1 MIKKAVFYVLL
12 VGFSFVQ
19 MPAWANSSTAC
30 VYEHS
35 GVDLKN
41 FKKSKHV
48 ASFERLEKNK
58 TYIGSLQSVGG
69 FHLQLFNCAHYGATF
84 TVLLGPSPNAE
95 TLKKTLDV
103 LPGLLFSPASLA
115 GVTAALKEVQLT
127 DLSTSLHMEQ
137 LASELGMTDIRVQIL
152 DVDGVG
158 VLVFA
163 FYGG

>member
-1 MIKKAVFYVLL
+1 MIKKIFYFLL
-12 VGFSFVQ
+12 FGFSLIQ
-19 MPAWANSSTAC
+19 MPAWANSTADC

-48 ASFERLEKNK
+48 AGFEQLEKNK
-58 TYIGSLQSVGG
+58 VYIGSLKGVGG
-69 FHLQLFNCAHYGATF
+69 FHLQLFSCAHYGAAL
-84 TVLLGPSPNAE
+84 TVLLGPSPGAE

-103 LPGLLFSPASLA
+103 LPGLLFPRVNL
-115 GVTAALKEVQLT
+115 VRVKAALKEVRLEV
-127 DLSTSLHMEQ
+127 LSTPLHMGQ
-137 LASELGMTDIRVQIL
+137 LASELGKTDIRVQIF

-158 VLVFA
+158 VLVFE